1 MATHRSAEKR
11 HRQSLKRRARNRLA
25 RATYRTAIKSAVTA
39 AEAGTTVG
47 ANKEATNAGEVKDKT
62 QAAVRLLDKAA
73 RHGIVHKK
81 NAARKISRLQKR
93 VNTLLASK
101 SA

>member
-25 RATYRTAIKSAVTA
+25 RATYRTAVKSAVNV
-39 AEAGTTVG
+39 AEAGN
-47 ANKEATNAGEVKDKT
+47 AEDAKEKT
-62 QAAVRLLDKAA
+62 QAATRLLDKAA

-93 VNTLLASK
+93 INSLLATK